1 MSVTLAFQR
10 PKWESLELGGR
21 GGDVEK
27 VLRVRNV
34 GSTALTMTGDYA
46 FKDHAFQPFSHF
58 SSSERRHGFKK
69 GP

>member
-27 VLRVRNV
+27 VRVRNV
-34 GSTALTMTGDYA
+34 DSTALTMMGDSA
-46 FKDHAFQPFSHF
+46 FKDHPFQPFF
-58 SSSERRHGFKK
+58 SFLLFREKTWI
-69 GP
+69 